1 MALQTTVNV
10 SPALGVPGGQAAYL
24 GNVTTVRQ
32 YLSDGTAKAGS
43 FALPSTS
50 SVNTGGDAGGS
61 AGFVGLTNSSATAA
75 IGLVVRDITGTLGL
89 GVDGSLVYESGAAV
103 TVAIRGDYYILS
115 TEAATVGEKVI
126 VTVATGAI
134 SFAASASAGEVDTG
148 WTVTTAAS
156 ASGEL
161 IVISNHG

>member
-50 SVNTGGDAGGS
+50 SVNTGGDTGGS
-61 AGFVGLTNSSATAA
+61 AGFVGLTNALATAS

-103 TVAIRGDYYILS
+103 TVAI
-115 TEAATVGEKVI
+115 
-126 VTVATGAI
+126 
-134 SFAASASAGEVDTG
+134 
-148 WTVTTAAS
+148 
-156 ASGEL
+156 
-161 IVISNHG
+161 